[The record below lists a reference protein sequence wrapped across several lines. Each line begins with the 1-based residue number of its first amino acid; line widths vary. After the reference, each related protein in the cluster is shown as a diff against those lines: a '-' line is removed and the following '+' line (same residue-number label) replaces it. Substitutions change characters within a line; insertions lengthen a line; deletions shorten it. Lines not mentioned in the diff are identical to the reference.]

1 MNERIK
7 PLLNWILVLC
17 IAGIVLLFIL
27 FPQIFGAVSPYLQK
41 LGYMLSNPSMILLEF
56 TTQSAISR
64 FGGEAGMEEFSSAL
78 TLGLT
83 GVVIIFGV
91 VPALIVY
98 GYKKSE
104 TMNGKFRPFAWHLG
118 MGFALIA
125 IGIGFYSSISFFEFK
140 SEVVASAERQYAMDR
155 LQSELIDLYCDASAT
170 AFLPHER
177 GGGDGHFTN
186 FLADDGS
193 TRTIQLSDL
202 DRYNP
207 NGPFEIVISEN
218 VSDSTII
225 MTAVSDLKG
234 NDPDFQNADGR
245 TGRIQMTLTM
255 NPYEDERLKRLN
267 FKRENEWLYA
277 GNE

>member
-7 PLLNWILVLC
+7 SLLNWIFVLC
-17 IAGIVLLFIL
+17 ITGILLLFIQ
-27 FPQIFGAVSPYLQK
+27 FPQLFGAVSPYVQK

-64 FGGEAGMEEFSSAL
+64 FGGGVGMEGFSFAL
-78 TLGLT
+78 ILGLT
-83 GVVIIFGV
+83 GAVIIFGV
-91 VPALIVY
+91 VPALIVF

-104 TMNGKFRPFAWHLG
+104 TLNDKLRPFAWHLG
-118 MGFALIA
+118 MGLALIA
-125 IGIGFYSSISFFEFK
+125 IGIGFKASNSFFEFK
-140 SEVVASAERQYAMDR
+140 SVVVASAERQHAMDR
-155 LQSELIDLYCDASAT
+155 LQFELIDLYYDASAT

-177 GGGDGHFTN
+177 GGGNGHFTN
-186 FLADDGS
+186 FLAKDGS

-218 VSDSTII
+218 ISDSTIT
-225 MTAVSDLKG
+225 MTGVSDLEG
-234 NDPDFQNADGR
+234 NNPDFQNADGR
-245 TGRIQMTLTM
+245 TGRIQMTFTM

-267 FKRENEWLYA
+267 IKRENEWLYA
-277 GNE
+277 EFE

>member
-7 PLLNWILVLC
+7 PLLNWIFVLC
-17 IAGIVLLFIL
+17 ITGILLLFIQ
-27 FPQIFGAVSPYLQK
+27 FPQLFGAVSPYVQK

-64 FGGEAGMEEFSSAL
+64 FGGGVGMEGFSFAL
-78 TLGLT
+78 ILGLT
-83 GVVIIFGV
+83 GAVIIFGV
-91 VPALIVY
+91 VPALIVF

-104 TMNGKFRPFAWHLG
+104 TLNDKLRPFAWHLG
-118 MGFALIA
+118 MGLALIA
-125 IGIGFYSSISFFEFK
+125 IGIGFKASNSFFEFK
-140 SEVVASAERQYAMDR
+140 SVVVASAERQHAMDR
-155 LQSELIDLYCDASAT
+155 LQFELIDLYYDASAT

-177 GGGDGHFTN
+177 GGGNGHFTN
-186 FLADDGS
+186 FLAKDGS

-218 VSDSTII
+218 ISDSTIT
-225 MTAVSDLKG
+225 MTGVSDLEG
-234 NDPDFQNADGR
+234 NNPDFQNADGR
-245 TGRIQMTLTM
+245 TGRIQMTFTM

-267 FKRENEWLYA
+267 IKRENEWLYA
-277 GNE
+277 EFE

>member
-7 PLLNWILVLC
+7 PLLNWIFVLC
-17 IAGIVLLFIL
+17 IAGILLLFIQ
-27 FPQIFGAVSPYLQK
+27 FPQLFGAVSPYVQK

-64 FGGEAGMEEFSSAL
+64 FGGGVGMEGFSFAL
-78 TLGLT
+78 ILGLT
-83 GVVIIFGV
+83 GAVIIFGV
-91 VPALIVY
+91 VPALIVF

-104 TMNGKFRPFAWHLG
+104 TLNDKLRPFAWHLG
-118 MGFALIA
+118 MGLALIA
-125 IGIGFYSSISFFEFK
+125 IGIGFKASNSFFEFK
-140 SEVVASAERQYAMDR
+140 SVVVASAERQHAMDR
-155 LQSELIDLYCDASAT
+155 LQFELIDLYYDASAT

-177 GGGDGHFTN
+177 GGGNGHFTN
-186 FLADDGS
+186 FLAKDGS

-218 VSDSTII
+218 ISDSTIT
-225 MTAVSDLKG
+225 MTGVSDLEG
-234 NDPDFQNADGR
+234 NNPDFQNADGR
-245 TGRIQMTLTM
+245 TGRIQMTFTM

-267 FKRENEWLYA
+267 IKRENEWLYA
-277 GNE
+277 EFE

>member
-7 PLLNWILVLC
+7 PLLNWIFVLC
-17 IAGIVLLFIL
+17 ITGILLLFIQ
-27 FPQIFGAVSPYLQK
+27 FPQLFGAVSPYVQK

-64 FGGEAGMEEFSSAL
+64 FGGGVGMEGFSFAL
-78 TLGLT
+78 ILGLT
-83 GVVIIFGV
+83 GAVIIFGV
-91 VPALIVY
+91 VPALIVF

-104 TMNGKFRPFAWHLG
+104 TLNDKLRPFAWHLG
-118 MGFALIA
+118 MGLALIA
-125 IGIGFYSSISFFEFK
+125 IGIGFKASNSFFEFK
-140 SEVVASAERQYAMDR
+140 SVVVASAERQHAMDR
-155 LQSELIDLYCDASAT
+155 LQFELIDLYYDASAT

-177 GGGDGHFTN
+177 GGGNGHFTN
-186 FLADDGS
+186 FLAKDGS

-218 VSDSTII
+218 ISDSTIT
-225 MTAVSDLKG
+225 MTGVSDLEG
-234 NDPDFQNADGR
+234 NNPDFQNADGR

-267 FKRENEWLYA
+267 IKRENEWLYA
-277 GNE
+277 EFE

>member
-7 PLLNWILVLC
+7 PLLNWIFVLC
-17 IAGIVLLFIL
+17 IAGILLLFIQ
-27 FPQIFGAVSPYLQK
+27 FPQLFGAVSPYVQK

-64 FGGEAGMEEFSSAL
+64 FGGGVGMEGFSFAL
-78 TLGLT
+78 ILGLT
-83 GVVIIFGV
+83 GAVIIFGV
-91 VPALIVY
+91 VPALIVF

-104 TMNGKFRPFAWHLG
+104 TLNDKLRPFAWHLG
-118 MGFALIA
+118 MGLALIA
-125 IGIGFYSSISFFEFK
+125 IGIGFKASNSFFEFK
-140 SEVVASAERQYAMDR
+140 SVVVASAERQHAMDR
-155 LQSELIDLYCDASAT
+155 LQFELIDLYYDASAT

-177 GGGDGHFTN
+177 GGGNGHFTN
-186 FLADDGS
+186 FLAKDGS

-218 VSDSTII
+218 ISDSTIT
-225 MTAVSDLKG
+225 MTGVSDLEG
-234 NDPDFQNADGR
+234 NNPDFQNADGR

-267 FKRENEWLYA
+267 IKRENEWLYA
-277 GNE
+277 EFE

>member
-27 FPQIFGAVSPYLQK
+27 FPQRFGAVSPYLQK
-41 LGYMLSNPSMILLEF
+41 LGYMLSNPSMIILEF
-56 TTQSAISR
+56 ATQNAISR
-64 FGGEAGMEEFSSAL
+64 FGGGAGMDGFSFAL
-78 TLGLT
+78 ILGFT

-104 TMNGKFRPFAWHLG
+104 TLNDKLRPFAWHLG
-118 MGFALIA
+118 MGIALIA
-125 IGIGFYSSISFFEFK
+125 IGIGFKASNSFFEFK
-140 SEVVASAERQYAMDR
+140 IEVVASAERQHALDR
-155 LQSELIDLYCDASAT
+155 LQFELIDLYYDASAT

-177 GGGDGHFTN
+177 RGGNGHFIN
-186 FLADDGS
+186 FLANDGS

-218 VSDSTII
+218 VSDSTIT
-225 MTAVSDLKG
+225 MTGVSDLEG

-245 TGRIQMTLTM
+245 TGMIQMTLTM
-255 NPYEDERLKRLN
+255 NPYEDERLN
-267 FKRENEWLYA
+267 IKRENEWLYA
-277 GNE
+277 GFE